1 MTVEDLR
8 NTKIYLSN
16 EDDRIKF
23 QEKVFKLG
31 VTWNGGDDDTHI
43 THLDNCFYYIDGHF
57 NLTVDYS
64 NDTSFFKNDASEQ
77 IFLDDVLSIKKPKEE
92 CKFKPFDKV
101 LVRNTEDDKWKPRE
115 YASLDASDKFGLV
128 YGTTDGCYRKYC
140 IPYEGNE
147 HLANTTKNLEQ

>member
-1 MTVEDLR
+1 MKVEDLK

-16 EDDRIKF
+16 TSDRKIF
-23 QEKVFKLG
+23 QERVFKLG

-43 THLDNCFYYIDGHF
+43 THLDNCFYYIDGYF

-77 IFLDDVLSIKKPKEE
+77 IFLDDVLSIKEPKV
-92 CKFKPFDKV
+92 KFKPFDKV
-101 LVRNTEDDKWKPRE
+101 LVRNVNHHVWKPAW
-115 YASLDASDKFGLV
+115 YSYYKNAYSQCNYVTTGDFG
-128 YGTTDGCYRKYC
+128 YKQC

-147 HLANTTKNLEQ
+147 HLAGTTNSPE